1 MTESIDLEDFM
12 TLSVRLES
20 ALERRLLDYSTEQGV
35 SKSEVVKQSLEA
47 FFAQKIP
54 KKTAWELGKHLFG
67 RHDVDAP
74 SDLSVNYKKYLTEAL
89 LEKHNQRRGSK
100 LQLDAAHLPPNSP
113 YALKPA
119 PRKTAVKAVDARG
132 GTAKVSLAAQKN
144 EAKRANAQV
153 ARRVE
158 RRVELKSA
166 P

>member
-1 MTESIDLEDFM
+1 M

-74 SDLSVNYKKYLTEAL
+74 TDLSVNHAQHYADVLS
-89 LEKHNQRRGSK
+89 EKHLRHQQHWIDQATRAD
-100 LQLDAAHLPPNSP
+100 LDPKAGGVML
-113 YALKPA
+113 
-119 PRKTAVKAVDARG
+119 AVKG
-132 GTAKVSLAAQKN
+132 AA
-144 EAKRANAQV
+144 A
-153 ARRVE
+153 
-158 RRVELKSA
+158 KSA
-166 P
+166 TRAKSKARAASR

>member
-1 MTESIDLEDFM
+1 M

-74 SDLSVNYKKYLTEAL
+74 SDLSVNHSQHYADAL
-89 LEKHNQRRGSK
+89 AEKHLRDQQRWID
-100 LQLDAAHLPPNSP
+100 Q
-113 YALKPA
+113 
-119 PRKTAVKAVDARG
+119 
-132 GTAKVSLAAQKN
+132 
-144 EAKRANAQV
+144 AKRAPTITKATV
-153 ARRVE
+153 MPAVKEVSSMSKVRAKPKARVRV
-158 RRVELKSA
+158 R
-166 P
+166 